1 MIVLFASFS
10 GHRASCHLR
19 YFWVSGRIVWKGVT
33 LAMTLMR
40 DWCDGASCPFDY
52 KREMKSLAHAI
63 AGSGCQC
70 FDGCQ
75 YIGPCF
81 CFA

>member
-1 MIVLFASFS
+1 
-10 GHRASCHLR
+10 
-19 YFWVSGRIVWKGVT
+19 
-33 LAMTLMR
+33 MTLMR